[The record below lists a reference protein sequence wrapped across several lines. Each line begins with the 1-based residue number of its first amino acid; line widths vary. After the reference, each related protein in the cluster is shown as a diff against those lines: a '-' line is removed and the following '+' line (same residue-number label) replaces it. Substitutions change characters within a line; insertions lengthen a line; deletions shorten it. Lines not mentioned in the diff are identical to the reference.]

1 MPFLAERHR
10 MKIENR
16 KSGMIEKAT
25 SVWHWNLYGL
35 PDLPEIMSGTA
46 KRKKKEGAIPDKDNV
61 RHLSEPQSSVGE
73 RYMTVF
79 IPVD

>member
-1 MPFLAERHR
+1 
-10 MKIENR
+10 
-16 KSGMIEKAT
+16 MIEIQSAYGIEKL
-25 SVWHWNLYGL
+25 SGL
-35 PDLPEIMSGTA
+35 PDLPEIMSRTV

-61 RHLSEPQSSVGE
+61 RHLSEPQSSGGE